1 MKGFWLGGPQCV
13 TGVDAPRGLG
23 AKEPPLEGEVARVVN
38 ELMQSSES
46 ARTVWLASRNE
57 HRIVSWPFH
66 RLLRLLRAP
75 QGRFPSTTRKSPVS
89 HYDKDESVTPSELI
103 SNLQGY
109 VIHAIPSVGPLA
121 DGEMAISLSSRD
133 PSRAPIN
140 RIWNGY
146 SFGQGSYE
154 FLYRDSFGRHADE
167 GPQRS
172 SCTKDQPQSRHHQTS
187 TPRDAMLPLTERL
200 PVSRS

>member
-1 MKGFWLGGPQCV
+1 
-13 TGVDAPRGLG
+13 
-23 AKEPPLEGEVARVVN
+23 
-38 ELMQSSES
+38 MQSSES

-121 DGEMAISLSSRD
+121 HREEQETFNLKVLGSRPRRPTEVLIKGSLLSLARESL
-133 PSRAPIN
+133 A
-140 RIWNGY
+140 NGLATA
-146 SFGQGSYE
+146 S
-154 FLYRDSFGRHADE
+154 
-167 GPQRS
+167 
-172 SCTKDQPQSRHHQTS
+172 
-187 TPRDAMLPLTERL
+187 
-200 PVSRS
+200 